1 MAIIMKYFNIT
12 TQVYKNND
20 TSKQNLLINQVMDGN
35 NEQEALDKFKLHF
48 PLIEYSIVKI
58 LSVEQISQDAA

>member
-1 MAIIMKYFNIT
+1 
-12 TQVYKNND
+12 
-20 TSKQNLLINQVMDGN
+20 MDGN